1 MLTVVSAPQTAGT
14 VEVSPSKAKYE
25 SYDSIMLTAIPWAG
39 YVFDSWTG
47 EISDLT
53 DPKKN
58 PVVFVMGDNLDNN
71 RVITANFMPSDLRY
85 TVTASSEPSGGG
97 SAEFLPPQA
106 PGGYLVNESVTVFA
120 VAQTG
125 YVFSRWAGD
134 LAGTDNCRTII
145 ISENRSITAIFY
157 PTITTYWSPSEGGS
171 VLVQPE
177 SFSGYAAGTVVTIS
191 AEAAKGYHFVSWEGD
206 ASGSDRSITITVDAP
221 KIMTA
226 KFVGQT
232 PSRWWLWA
240 ILGLTGLT
248 GVLIILRLAYARMNR
263 GALDEPKQRD
273 E

>member
-58 PVVFVMGDNLDNN
+58 PVMFIMGDNPDNN
-71 RVITANFMPSDLRY
+71 RTITASFTPSDVRY
-85 TVTASSEPSGGG
+85 GVTAVVEPSGGG
-97 SAEFLPPQA
+97 SVRFQPNQPQS
-106 PGGYLVNESVTVFA
+106 GYSVNQSVTVFA
-120 VAQTG
+120 EAQTG
-125 YVFSRWAGD
+125 YVFSHWTGD
-134 LAGTDNCRTII
+134 LLGNDNFRALLV
-145 ISENRSITAIFY
+145 SAEKSITAVFR
-157 PTITTYWSPSEGGS
+157 PTITPYCSPYDAGS
-171 VLVQPE
+171 IALEPE
-177 SFSGYAAGTVVTIS
+177 SSNGYATGTEVTIT
-191 AEAAKGYHFVSWEGD
+191 AEAAKGYRFVSWQGD
-206 ASGSDRSITITVDAP
+206 ISGSKKSVSIAVDAP
-221 KIMTA
+221 MTITA
-226 KFVGQT
+226 VFDGQS
-232 PSRWWLWA
+232 PSRWWLWV

-263 GALDEPKQRD
+263 GALDEPIQPD